1 MCWRSLGIRGGLGA
15 NDKDKWL
22 VRALAWTSFARVGE
36 VKESLETFGLSG
48 GKQESVK
55 VRFFLFA
62 LMSAS
67 HLLIKHSVASIVQVF
82 LYQ

>member
-1 MCWRSLGIRGGLGA
+1 MGIRDDLDTSDGGG
-15 NDKDKWL
+15 WL
-22 VRALAWTSFARVGE
+22 VRALAWISFARVGE
-36 VKESLETFGLSG
+36 VKEALETFGLSG
-48 GKQESVK
+48 GNQESIE

-67 HLLIKHSVASIVQVF
+67 HLLIKRSVSLIVQVL